1 MFKRLTPVQFLGVL
15 LACAAVLALIGGI
28 VTFFM
33 MRNGTETPAPTAP
46 TAAAAASP
54 DEATAPASDK
64 TALPS
69 APSAPS
75 ASGEQPT
82 ATAPAPVPA
91 VIPDALQALL
101 DESGRTASELQELG
115 TGQLVVVDSEG
126 STAEVSFYERTE
138 TGWQTDEGLLS
149 HGYVGANGTT
159 AAMHEGGSA
168 TPQGLFHV
176 GSAFYQDDAP
186 QTGLDVFPI
195 TPDTYWVDDPDSPN
209 YNQLVVGDDALG
221 GDHAEHMSE
230 ISSYT
235 YGFVIE
241 YNMPPTGYAAGSAI
255 FFHVSHDSPTLGCV
269 TVSEQKV
276 LAYLA
281 KLDASKNPY
290 ILII

>member
-1 MFKRLTPVQFLGVL
+1 
-15 LACAAVLALIGGI
+15 
-28 VTFFM
+28 
-33 MRNGTETPAPTAP
+33 
-46 TAAAAASP
+46 
-54 DEATAPASDK
+54 
-64 TALPS
+64 
-69 APSAPS
+69 
-75 ASGEQPT
+75 
-82 ATAPAPVPA
+82 
-91 VIPDALQALL
+91 
-101 DESGRTASELQELG
+101 
-115 TGQLVVVDSEG
+115 
-126 STAEVSFYERTE
+126 
-138 TGWQTDEGLLS
+138 
-149 HGYVGANGTT
+149 
-159 AAMHEGGSA
+159 
-168 TPQGLFHV
+168 PQGLFHV

-269 TVSEQKV
+269 AVSEQKV

>member
-1 MFKRLTPVQFLGVL
+1 MAPRHPRRRRPPPPQRHHRTKRPRLHPTKPPYPQ
-15 LACAAVLALIGGI
+15 
-28 VTFFM
+28 
-33 MRNGTETPAPTAP
+33 RPQRPRRPANSPPRQLRRRCRLSFPTRC
-46 TAAAAASP
+46 
-54 DEATAPASDK
+54 K
-64 TALPS
+64 L
-69 APSAPS
+69 
-75 ASGEQPT
+75 
-82 ATAPAPVPA
+82 
-91 VIPDALQALL
+91 PDALQALL

-115 TGQLVVVDSEG
+115 VGQLVVVDSEG

>member
-115 TGQLVVVDSEG
+115 VGQLVVVDSEG

-186 QTGLDVFPI
+186 QTG
-195 TPDTYWVDDPDSPN
+195 
-209 YNQLVVGDDALG
+209 
-221 GDHAEHMSE
+221 
-230 ISSYT
+230 
-235 YGFVIE
+235 
-241 YNMPPTGYAAGSAI
+241 
-255 FFHVSHDSPTLGCV
+255 
-269 TVSEQKV
+269 
-276 LAYLA
+276 
-281 KLDASKNPY
+281 
-290 ILII
+290 

>member
-1 MFKRLTPVQFLGVL
+1 MFKRLTPVPFLGVL

-115 TGQLVVVDSEG
+115 VGQLVVVDSEG
-126 STAEVSFYERTE
+126 SSAEVSFYERTE
-138 TGWQTDEGLLS
+138 TGWQTDEALLR
-149 HGYVGANGTT
+149 
-159 AAMHEGGSA
+159 
-168 TPQGLFHV
+168 
-176 GSAFYQDDAP
+176 
-186 QTGLDVFPI
+186 
-195 TPDTYWVDDPDSPN
+195 
-209 YNQLVVGDDALG
+209 
-221 GDHAEHMSE
+221 
-230 ISSYT
+230 
-235 YGFVIE
+235 IE
-241 YNMPPTGYAAGSAI
+241 KW
-255 FFHVSHDSPTLGCV
+255 L
-269 TVSEQKV
+269 K
-276 LAYLA
+276 
-281 KLDASKNPY
+281 
-290 ILII
+290 

>member
-28 VTFFM
+28 ITFLM
-33 MRNGTETPAPTAP
+33 MRSGVEAPAPTTA

-54 DEATAPASDK
+54 DEASAPAPDK
-64 TALPS
+64 TAVPTAS
-69 APSAPS
+69 A
-75 ASGEQPT
+75 ASGEQSS
-82 ATAPAPVPA
+82 ATNPAPVPA

-101 DESGRTASELQELG
+101 DESGHTASELQELG
-115 TGQLVVVDSEG
+115 AGQLVAVDSEG
-126 STAEVSFYERTE
+126 SSAEVSFYERTE
-138 TGWQTDEGLLS
+138 TGWQTDEALLS

-159 AAMHEGGSA
+159 SSMHEGGGA

-195 TPDTYWVDDPDSPN
+195 TQDTYWVDDPDSPN

-221 GDHAEHMSE
+221 DDHAEHMSE

-269 TVSEQKV
+269 AVSEQKV

>member
-33 MRNGTETPAPTAP
+33 MRNGAEAPAPTAP

-64 TALPS
+64 TAV
-69 APSAPS
+69 PSAPS

-115 TGQLVVVDSEG
+115 VGQLVVVDSEG

-186 QTGLDVFPI
+186 QTG
-195 TPDTYWVDDPDSPN
+195 
-209 YNQLVVGDDALG
+209 GD
-221 GDHAEHMSE
+221 DHAEHMSE
-230 ISSYT
+230 ISSYH

>member
-28 VTFFM
+28 ITFLM
-33 MRNGTETPAPTAP
+33 MRSGAEAPAPTTA

-54 DEATAPASDK
+54 DEASAPAPDK
-64 TALPS
+64 TAVPTAS
-69 APSAPS
+69 A
-75 ASGEQPT
+75 ASGEQSS
-82 ATAPAPVPA
+82 ATNPAPVPT

-101 DESGRTASELQELG
+101 DESGHTASELQELG
-115 TGQLVVVDSEG
+115 AGQLVAVDSEG
-126 STAEVSFYERTE
+126 SSAEVSFYERTE
-138 TGWQTDEGLLS
+138 TGWQTDEALLS

-159 AAMHEGGSA
+159 SSMHEGGGA

-195 TPDTYWVDDPDSPN
+195 TQDTYWVDDPDSPN

-221 GDHAEHMSE
+221 DDHAEHMSE

-269 TVSEQKV
+269 AVSEQKV

>member
-1 MFKRLTPVQFLGVL
+1 M
-15 LACAAVLALIGGI
+15 
-28 VTFFM
+28 
-33 MRNGTETPAPTAP
+33 
-46 TAAAAASP
+46 
-54 DEATAPASDK
+54 
-64 TALPS
+64 
-69 APSAPS
+69 
-75 ASGEQPT
+75 
-82 ATAPAPVPA
+82 PA

-115 TGQLVVVDSEG
+115 VGQLVVVDSEG

-195 TPDTYWVDDPDSPN
+195 THDTYWVDDPDSPN